1 MMTSVKDEK
10 SEWWVGYMGNGLE
23 IKCSVVAK
31 TEADA
36 RAKML
41 IYLREKK

>member
-1 MMTSVKDEK
+1 MWKGWSCHFIKGREPRNIDET
-10 SEWWVGYMGNGLE
+10 
-23 IKCSVVAK
+23 IAK

-41 IYLREKK
+41 IYLLENKLLK